1 MKHKEIRLFTI
12 IFLLL
17 SLAGAYL
24 TFNAF
29 SNQSLATIVENS
41 LTGGLKKELAK
52 QTNTGEKSQLTDGTV
67 CSTQPKLLFNDSI
80 DTNLLR
86 LNKYQ
91 KLCNSFA
98 SNRLM
103 IFTDMPTSNEQGVV
117 KGKQIAAKLL
127 EFKKYAITPI
137 VIAEPTDGL
146 NKISI
151 KQFSLKTYEEPLD
164 TYFRTIKEQ
173 GIDDSSIGTWVPFP
187 EPNVPYWN
195 FDSAVPADF
204 GTNINIY
211 VGVLK
216 KYFKAKASILLNSQ
230 TYVPEDVNWEFG
242 SYETFIPY
250 IKNIKTGILDS
261 FGVQGL
267 PWVSPANTKRREQF
281 APKEFLQPELTV
293 EASKLLKVREVWFNT
308 GTFSEKYTNDPNKTA
323 RVSIASRKT
332 MLSEILA
339 EAENVQNAKF
349 DVWINLFA
357 EDKSYLTEST
367 NWSYFN
373 SLETQSILKEFITK
387 SIAQDVKL
395 AIFDR
400 EII

>member
-17 SLAGAYL
+17 SLTGAYL

-29 SNQSLATIVENS
+29 SNQPLATIVESS
-41 LTGGLKKELAK
+41 LTGGLKQELAR
-52 QTNTGEKSQLTDGTV
+52 QINTGNTTPPVDGST
-67 CSTQPKLLFNDSI
+67 CSTQPKLLFGDSI
-80 DTNLLR
+80 DSNILR
-86 LNKYQ
+86 LDKYQ

-103 IFTDMPTSNEQGVV
+103 FFTDMPTTNDQGVV

-127 EFKKYAITPI
+127 EFKKYSISPI
-137 VIAEPTDGL
+137 VIAEPTDGAT
-146 NKISI
+146 KISI

-173 GIDDSSIGTWVPFP
+173 GVDDSSIGTWVPFP

-195 FDSAVPADF
+195 FDGAVPADF

-211 VGVLK
+211 IGALK

-230 TYVPEDVNWEFG
+230 TYVPEDINWEFG

-281 APKEFLQPELTV
+281 AAKEFLQPELTV

-308 GTFSEKYTNDPNKTA
+308 GTFSEKYTNDPNRKS
-323 RVSIASRKT
+323 RVSVASRKT
-332 MLSEILA
+332 MLSEILT
-339 EAENVQNAKF
+339 EAENIQNAKF

-357 EDKSYLTEST
+357 EDKSYLSENT
-367 NWSYFN
+367 NWSYFGTGE
-373 SLETQSILKEFITK
+373 SQTILKEFISK
-387 SIAQDVKL
+387 SITQDVKL